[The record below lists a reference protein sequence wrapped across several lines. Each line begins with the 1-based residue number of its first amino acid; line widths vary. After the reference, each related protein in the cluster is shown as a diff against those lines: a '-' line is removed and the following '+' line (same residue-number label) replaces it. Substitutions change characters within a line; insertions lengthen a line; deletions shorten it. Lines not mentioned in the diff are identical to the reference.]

1 MTLIKRH
8 NKEIRALQAR
18 MVDLQRY
25 CSHLE
30 HYQGTSSTVINNNT
44 IIDNNKMIV
53 NEQVIYYKEKNKELE
68 ERIDSHIKL
77 NKELKEKLESLLK
90 SCGDQNALDFYKQQ
104 LEQLQKQNEDYLS
117 QIKLL
122 TEQNRQ
128 LQRSVEKYCNDD
140 SMELKVSE
148 LENQI
153 QELRRKNSQLQ
164 MQTNILGSD
173 IEKHVREIQLLN
185 ENNSSLEAT
194 IHEKNRIIDN
204 LENSVIREYK
214 TKCDNYEL
222 TITKMMNKSKFM
234 EAEIE
239 RLNEIIKNRGIEEN
253 SEMAKLKNKILE
265 LQQTIRNWENSAQA
279 WN

>member
-1 MTLIKRH
+1 
-8 NKEIRALQAR
+8 
-18 MVDLQRY
+18 
-25 CSHLE
+25 
-30 HYQGTSSTVINNNT
+30 
-44 IIDNNKMIV
+44 
-53 NEQVIYYKEKNKELE
+53 
-68 ERIDSHIKL
+68 
-77 NKELKEKLESLLK
+77 
-90 SCGDQNALDFYKQQ
+90 
-104 LEQLQKQNEDYLS
+104 
-117 QIKLL
+117 
-122 TEQNRQ
+122 
-128 LQRSVEKYCNDD
+128 
-140 SMELKVSE
+140 
-148 LENQI
+148 
-153 QELRRKNSQLQ
+153 

-194 IHEKNRIIDN
+194 IREKNRIIDN